1 MAVLMMQNT
10 IIDGSLTTEPQ
21 KPHRHSLPFIVADF
35 RKYPMPKRNDV
46 KKRARAKNFGILH
59 EIYIHCILNICELCE
74 FAVRLSTVAN
84 SPVDETTAA
93 AAATTKKHCS
103 MSLV

>member
-35 RKYPMPKRNDV
+35 RKYPMPK
-46 KKRARAKNFGILH
+46 KETMSKNGMSWKTLGFYMKF
-59 EIYIHCILNICELCE
+59 IYIEYLIYCVSCANLRSVYRRLQILQL
-74 FAVRLSTVAN
+74 
-84 SPVDETTAA
+84 
-93 AAATTKKHCS
+93 TK
-103 MSLV
+103 